1 MAERYTL
8 ERLLGEGANGKTYL
22 ASDRDNNPVAI
33 KVAEINDDSN
43 ARLEVDILRRLSIL
57 PGACAHLACVR
68 DAFFSGAKVVQG
80 LWGERGE
87 FPANGLRHFCEL
99 KKVSTLNIV
108 MDYVEP
114 GVARSGLS
122 PWESSK
128 VLI

>member
-80 LWGERGE
+80 LWGE
-87 FPANGLRHFCEL
+87 L